1 MHHIRVL
8 KPALVSRLTNER
20 QEPYLAPGYFFALRL
35 LEGFFAGFPAG
46 FALAAG
52 FDLDFAGFDSFAGFA
67 ATGFFAATG
76 AGAFTGAFA
85 GAGGAERVGVWTADA
100 S

>member
-1 MHHIRVL
+1 MNG
-8 KPALVSRLTNER
+8 KPDLD
-20 QEPYLAPGYFFALRL
+20 PGYFFGFPL
-35 LEGFFAGFPAG
+35 LEAFFAGLAGG

-67 ATGFFAATG
+67 AGFFGATG
-76 AGAFTGAFA
+76 AAVFTGAFA
-85 GAGGAERVGVWTADA
+85 GAGGAERVGVGAAEA